1 MNKLVVTLLVIFIL
15 VIITGAHS
23 GKLVI
28 DTDAGADDAAA
39 ILLILS
45 AWANNDTSYDVIGIT
60 CVYGNTDE
68 ENVEQNVLKTLT
80 VANIS
85 HIPVYGGAK
94 KPLMGN
100 YTAEDWFGID
110 GLGDFNFED
119 EINGEIDRST
129 HAAVALVNL
138 AKKYPGELNVLV
150 LGPLTNI
157 AIAVSLDPDFAR
169 NVKRFF
175 IMGGSVSGVGN
186 KSPGVEY
193 NFGSDPD
200 SDFIVLNIAKNI
212 PHLLFPWET
221 SIASNISQNWRGNE
235 LGSINSS
242 SVEFLNKAEQKVFS
256 YGLQRW
262 SPSDAMTAA
271 VMMWPNLVKKSIN
284 INAIPVIDGAARGSL
299 LIDYLELTTKP
310 KNVEI
315 IQEIDV
321 EEFKHILIYYLS

>member
-1 MNKLVVTLLVIFIL
+1 MNKLIVTLLVIFIL
-15 VIITGAHS
+15 VVTAGAHS
-23 GKLVI
+23 DKLVI

-45 AWANNDTSYDVIGIT
+45 AWASNDTSYDVIGIT
-60 CVYGNTDE
+60 CVYGNTYE

-80 VANIS
+80 VANLS
-85 HIPVYGGAK
+85 HIPVYAGAK
-94 KPLMGN
+94 KPLMDD
-100 YTAEDWFGID
+100 YIAENWFGVD

-119 EINGEIDRST
+119 EIIGEVDRST

-157 AIAVSLDPDFAR
+157 AIAVSLDPDFPR

-175 IMGGSVSGVGN
+175 IMGGSVSSVGN

-200 SDFIVLNIAKNI
+200 SNFIVLNIVKNI

-221 SIASNISQNWRGNE
+221 CLGSNISKSWRVNE

-242 SVEFLNKAEQKVFS
+242 FIEFLNKAENKIIS
-256 YGLQRW
+256 YGLQAW
-262 SPSDAMTAA
+262 NPSDAMAAA
-271 VMMWPNLVKKSIN
+271 VMLWPNLVKKSITVN
-284 INAIPVIDGAARGSL
+284 TTPVIDGAARGSL
-299 LIDYLELTTKP
+299 LIDYAELTSKP

-321 EEFKHILIYYLS
+321 EEFKHILTYYLS